1 MASTIRAAGVVL
13 LREGR
18 RGTEVCVLHRPGHN
32 DWSLPKGKV
41 DAGETLPMTAR
52 RETLEETG
60 SDVVLGAPLPGQR
73 YRVEGRQKTVDY
85 WVGRIRAG
93 GGGFRP
99 NREIDKMEWLPPARA
114 KVKLSYPRDRAL
126 VDIACAAPL
135 TSPLIILRHTE
146 ATKRADFKGKDDRRR
161 PLTSRGRAQ
170 AKDLV
175 ESLMA
180 FGVESV
186 HSSDAARC
194 LQTVAP
200 LARSIGTRVIA
211 EELFSE
217 ESFRKRPK
225 TALRRLLTLARDP
238 EPMVICTHRP
248 VLPSA
253 LEALADYFSFSGR
266 QVRATKPLA
275 PGSFVVLHRTLG
287 SRGRPTSAVAGLERF
302 DL

>member
-114 KVKLSYPRDRAL
+114 KVKLSYPRDQ
-126 VDIACAAPL
+126 I
-135 TSPLIILRHTE
+135 
-146 ATKRADFKGKDDRRR
+146 
-161 PLTSRGRAQ
+161 GRASCR
-170 AKDLV
+170 
-175 ESLMA
+175 E
-180 FGVESV
+180 
-186 HSSDAARC
+186 
-194 LQTVAP
+194 
-200 LARSIGTRVIA
+200 RV
-211 EELFSE
+211 
-217 ESFRKRPK
+217 
-225 TALRRLLTLARDP
+225 
-238 EPMVICTHRP
+238 
-248 VLPSA
+248 
-253 LEALADYFSFSGR
+253 
-266 QVRATKPLA
+266 
-275 PGSFVVLHRTLG
+275 
-287 SRGRPTSAVAGLERF
+287 
-302 DL
+302 

>member
-1 MASTIRAAGVVL
+1 
-13 LREGR
+13 
-18 RGTEVCVLHRPGHN
+18 
-32 DWSLPKGKV
+32 
-41 DAGETLPMTAR
+41 
-52 RETLEETG
+52 
-60 SDVVLGAPLPGQR
+60 
-73 YRVEGRQKTVDY
+73 
-85 WVGRIRAG
+85 
-93 GGGFRP
+93 
-99 NREIDKMEWLPPARA
+99 
-114 KVKLSYPRDRAL
+114 
-126 VDIACAAPL
+126 
-135 TSPLIILRHTE
+135 
-146 ATKRADFKGKDDRRR
+146 
-161 PLTSRGRAQ
+161 
-170 AKDLV
+170 
-175 ESLMA
+175 MA